1 MSCDRPCGRAPAT
14 AAHQVEGGNWNN
26 DWWAWEHDPQAGC
39 REPSGDAC
47 DHYHR
52 YPDDIALLASFGLN
66 AYRFSLEWSRIE
78 PEEGEW
84 SKGALDHYRRMCAA
98 CRDNGLLP
106 VVTFHH
112 FTTPRWLAQRGGWEH
127 PEAAVAFARFCG
139 LAAAALGEEM
149 GIACTI
155 NEPNIVAVMG
165 YLWGVFPPGVRDSAR
180 RRAVDAVLLDAH
192 RRGRDAIREA
202 APSTPVGLTLSMT
215 DYQPLPGGEARV
227 TRIRGQMEDI
237 YLEATDGDDFVGVQA
252 YTRMRI
258 AADRTLAGAQGV
270 PVTQMG
276 YELWPAALEAT
287 IRRAAQ
293 VTGGRPVLVTE
304 NGVATDDDGQR
315 IAYLHAALAGVE
327 RCVAEGIDVRGYF
340 HWSAL
345 DNFEWAL
352 GYEPLFGLIAVD
364 RRTLRRVPRPSAHW
378 LGACAR
384 SRQLQAVPGR
394 P

>member
-1 MSCDRPCGRAPAT
+1 M
-14 AAHQVEGGNWNN
+14 
-26 DWWAWEHDPQAGC
+26 
-39 REPSGDAC
+39 
-47 DHYHR
+47 
-52 YPDDIALLASFGLN
+52 
-66 AYRFSLEWSRIE
+66 
-78 PEEGEW
+78 
-84 SKGALDHYRRMCAA
+84 
-98 CRDNGLLP
+98 
-106 VVTFHH
+106 
-112 FTTPRWLAQRGGWEH
+112 
-127 PEAAVAFARFCG
+127 
-139 LAAAALGEEM
+139 
-149 GIACTI
+149 
-155 NEPNIVAVMG
+155 
-165 YLWGVFPPGVRDSAR
+165 
-180 RRAVDAVLLDAH
+180 
-192 RRGRDAIREA
+192 
-202 APSTPVGLTLSMT
+202 GLTLSMT

-237 YLEATDGDDFVGVQA
+237 YLEAT
-252 YTRMRI
+252 
-258 AADRTLAGAQGV
+258 
-270 PVTQMG
+270 
-276 YELWPAALEAT
+276 
-287 IRRAAQ
+287 IRRAAE